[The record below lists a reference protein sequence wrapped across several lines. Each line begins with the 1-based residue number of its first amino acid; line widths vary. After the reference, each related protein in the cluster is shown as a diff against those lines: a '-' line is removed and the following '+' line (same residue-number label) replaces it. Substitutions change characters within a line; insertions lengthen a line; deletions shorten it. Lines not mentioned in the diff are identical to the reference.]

1 MARDARVLPS
11 LSQPRLLL
19 GGDAT
24 ATVTIERKE
33 HIVRPTASASAS
45 VASIRNG
52 ARGARFS
59 PQAPSLLA
67 FPLPHPQ

>member
-33 HIVRPTASASAS
+33 HIVRPTAFAS